1 MSRVPVSLEV
11 IGAGASSVS
20 AWWPRRNHA
29 GATTVKQLSARKFAK
44 RAGTIMLGLVA
55 LDLVATLATLALGWG
70 FLKR

>member
-1 MSRVPVSLEV
+1 MSRVPV
-11 IGAGASSVS
+11 IGDHWREALRVS
-20 AWWPRRNHA
+20 AEGPRRNHA

-44 RAGTIMLGLVA
+44 GAGTIMLGLIA